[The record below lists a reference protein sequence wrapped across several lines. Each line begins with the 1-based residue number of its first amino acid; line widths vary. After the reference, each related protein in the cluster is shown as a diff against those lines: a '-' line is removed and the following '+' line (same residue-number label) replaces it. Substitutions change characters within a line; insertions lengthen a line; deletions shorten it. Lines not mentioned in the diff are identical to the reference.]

1 MAEILKNGQVQCD
14 DWQVLRPEAPTE
26 GEINL
31 NAIDVPAGQWLI
43 PFALWQAQRE
53 ALASRNDIG
62 VWLSPNDDLT
72 EVAKHFGQ
80 WPLVAIDFPKFTDGR
95 GYSIAWRVRN
105 HYKYTGELRAIGN
118 VLVDQL
124 FFMLRVGFD
133 TLALDPKVVVATA
146 ERNLAPFPDVYQGST
161 DNPAPLFRRVD
172 RRETREEAHS

>member
-1 MAEILKNGQVQCD
+1 MAEILKNGQVHSD
-14 DWQVLRPEAPTE
+14 DWQVLRPEADADLAT
-26 GEINL
+26 L
-31 NAIDVPAGQWLI
+31 NVPAGNWLV
-43 PFALWQAQRE
+43 PFALWQAQNA
-53 ALASRNDIG
+53 ALQSRRDIG

-105 HYKYTGELRAIGN
+105 HYKYQGELRAIGN

-133 TLALDPKVVVATA
+133 TLALDPKVSAATA
-146 ERNLAPFPDVYQGST
+146 ESHLTPFPDTYQGST
-161 DNPAPLFRRVD
+161 DNPAPLFRRAA
-172 RRETREEAHS
+172 R

>member
-1 MAEILKNGQVQCD
+1 MAEILKNGQVQHD
-14 DWQVLRPEAPTE
+14 AWQVLRPETPPE

-43 PFALWQAQRE
+43 PFVLWQAQRE
-53 ALASRNDIG
+53 TLASRKDVG
-62 VWLSPNDDLT
+62 VWLSPNDDLA
-72 EVAKHFGQ
+72 EVAKHFSA

-95 GYSIAWRVRN
+95 GYSIAWRLRN

-133 TLALDPKVVVATA
+133 TLALDPTVSAATA
-146 ERNLAPFPDVYQGST
+146 VRHLTPFPDAYQGST
-161 DNPAPLFRRVD
+161 DSPEPLFRRM
-172 RRETREEAHS
+172 TRAGATS